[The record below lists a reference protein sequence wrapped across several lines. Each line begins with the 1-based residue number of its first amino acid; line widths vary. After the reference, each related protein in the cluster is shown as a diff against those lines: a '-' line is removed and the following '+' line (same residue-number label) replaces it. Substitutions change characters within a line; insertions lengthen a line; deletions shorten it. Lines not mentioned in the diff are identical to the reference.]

1 MKLTHLLGSAA
12 ITAALLTGATAP
24 ATAQKSCFEDVQC
37 PWNHYIPKA
46 QLWQLSCDSLWT
58 VRNSIYHDNG
68 YCFKTKR
75 AKQVWGN
82 QGCSYWDAADV
93 PLNNYEQ
100 ANVASIRSVEKQK
113 GCN

>member
-1 MKLTHLLGSAA
+1 MSITNSLRSAA
-12 ITAALLTGATAP
+12 VASALLTLACGP
-24 ATAQKSCFEDVQC
+24 AAAKSCFEDVQC
-37 PWNHYIPKA
+37 PWDHYIPKA

-58 VRNSIYHDNG
+58 VRNAIYHDNG

-82 QGCSYWDAADV
+82 QGCTYWDAADV

-100 ANVASIRSVEKQK
+100 ANISTIKSVEKQK
-113 GCN
+113 GCL